1 MASKIFGGKV
11 LQPPIFRYVSENHVL
26 RTEHEHSR
34 FDNVSARVG
43 ESLLLRSKILRFV
56 EL

>member
-11 LQPPIFRYVSENHVL
+11 LQPPIFRDVSENDVL

-34 FDNVSARVG
+34 FDSVPARVG
-43 ESLLLRSKILRFV
+43 ELLLLRSKILRFA